1 MTLFKGPDNQTSM
14 MRVLAFIG
22 FWVGTGVIVTGL
34 VGWGSGLPNAAII
47 IGTGAALAGGGEL
60 FKMLQRRNEVAK

>member
-1 MTLFKGPDNQTSM
+1 MKLFQDKSGDTSM
-14 MRVLAFIG
+14 IRVLSFIG
-22 FWVGTGVIVTGL
+22 FIVGTGVIVTGL

-60 FKMLQRRNEVAK
+60 FKMLQKRSEK